1 MEELELAQALRAV
14 RERGPLVQCIT
25 NIVTVNDCAN
35 IILAAGG
42 SATMAHHVLEVEEA
56 VAAVQALVLNLGAPD
71 CGEAMVLA
79 GRRANALG
87 IPVVLDP
94 VAVGVTTLRRQLAAR
109 LLDEV
114 RLTVIRGNASE
125 IKALDRGGSGGSG
138 VDVAAGDAVSETS
151 LAGAA
156 ALAEDLSRRT
166 GAVTVISGPI
176 DIVSDGTRT
185 AALRNGCAAMARI
198 TGSGCMLSALT
209 GAFCGALPQQP
220 FQAACAAV
228 AAMGVCGEL
237 AEELR
242 LKNGTGNATFRNDL
256 IDAVFNLTE
265 TQLTKGVR
273 YEIYKR

>member
-71 CGEAMVLA
+71 CGEAMILA

-125 IKALDRGGSGGSG
+125 IKALARGGSSGSG
-138 VDVAAGDAVSETS
+138 VGRGGWGCGQRDLSGWGRGAGGEPVPAHRRGNGALRTDRHRQQRDTDRRFAQRFAHHGPHHRQRLYAYRTHRCFLRRAASGAFPGCLRRGGGHGCVRR
-151 LAGAA
+151 AGGGAA
-156 ALAEDLSRRT
+156 AGKRHRQ
-166 GAVTVISGPI
+166 
-176 DIVSDGTRT
+176 RH
-185 AALRNGCAAMARI
+185 
-198 TGSGCMLSALT
+198 
-209 GAFCGALPQQP
+209 LPQ
-220 FQAACAAV
+220 
-228 AAMGVCGEL
+228 
-237 AEELR
+237 
-242 LKNGTGNATFRNDL
+242 
-256 IDAVFNLTE
+256 
-265 TQLTKGVR
+265 
-273 YEIYKR
+273 